1 MKKMTRSSKKGFT
14 LAEIILVVAIIV
26 IVSAA
31 SFVGVG
37 AIINNAKNTSKKLE
51 ENNGENF
58 EAEAWGEVKSIT
70 HGAADFFDI
79 PYYTPEDDDEDD
91 EGDEPES
98 TEPGGGWAGGGSGGG
113 GGGGTPA
120 SEPSF
125 RPTATPVPT
134 ATPTPKPAGGGITVG
149 NVSVPGGYNN
159 EMNQGVGV
167 MSVTPNGNGYDI
179 KCHSS
184 TNIITLT
191 IKPDGSVYIMTYTN
205 GMQWMLDG
213 MPGYNW
219 GTSSYRLDDSQ
230 LNWLE
235 SKFGFKISK

>member
-70 HGAADFFDI
+70 RGAADFFDI
-79 PYYTPEDDDEDD
+79 PYYTPEDGEGEDGG
-91 EGDEPES
+91 EGEEPET
-98 TEPGGGWAGGGSGGG
+98 TEPGGGWASGGSGGG

-134 ATPTPKPAGGGITVG
+134 ATPTPKPAGGSGKNAPGSNVTIDTNNWWGSQLTFDKPITKCV
-149 NVSVPGGYNN
+149 V
-159 EMNQGVGV
+159 
-167 MSVTPNGNGYDI
+167 VT
-179 KCHSS
+179 
-184 TNIITLT
+184 
-191 IKPDGSVYIMTYTN
+191 DGTGLQVNAN
-205 GMQWMLDG
+205 GMYQATDIG
-213 MPGYNW
+213 GGKYRVEFTAKDW
-219 GTSSYRLDDSQ
+219 GSPITSIPFHVDNATTCYI
-230 LNWLE
+230 E
-235 SKFGFKISK
+235 SFE